1 MTDTPTRELGRDDLR
16 LVDYGFNN
24 DHVIATQR
32 VTDAELL
39 RMVVVDGAMIERA
52 AEVVADETPSTYSQ
66 KRVFEIA
73 ERVLRAALEVT
84 GGQ

>member
-1 MTDTPTRELGRDDLR
+1 MTDTPTRETYVGYTQEDLR
-16 LVDYGFNN
+16 REI
-24 DHVIATQR
+24 VI
-32 VTDAELL
+32 DE
-39 RMVVVDGAMIERA
+39 AMIERA